1 MSALQ
6 RVAWL
11 EVLVSVGATA
21 LAIAA
26 LPLLGDAAL
35 AVFGLMGLLG
45 FSFVLLK
52 SRGESIV
59 VDERDRAIDRRAI
72 RWGAGVGWIVLLL
85 GCVAI
90 VVRASLVGQETAS
103 LRALT
108 WLVATQP
115 AIVYT
120 VKGLTALASYRA
132 DHHATQV

>member
-6 RVAWL
+6 CVAWL

-35 AVFGLMGLLG
+35 AAFGLMGLLG

-72 RWGAGVGWIVLLL
+72 RWGAGAGWVVLLL